1 MKRNTIRIND
11 DNTVTVTKAFEKNAR
26 IYGTPEYKLWR
37 EFKAENSDFVMVTK
51 TIKKN
56 PNKKTTLNL
65 KYENME
71 AFIDEQEN
79 AKTLKAEFE
88 KVKKMSK
95 VQKSPYKYVL
105 DWFEKKFK
113 GYESYDTFCKNVEE
127 QRKAEKNETEENEP
141 NLTVVNGN

>member
-1 MKRNTIRIND
+1 
-11 DNTVTVTKAFEKNAR
+11 
-26 IYGTPEYKLWR
+26 
-37 EFKAENSDFVMVTK
+37 
-51 TIKKN
+51 
-56 PNKKTTLNL
+56 
-65 KYENME
+65 ME